1 MRATLAHW
9 SCCSPLSLA
18 QRIMVARGCAGGP
31 GCAQSCWKWIRTR
44 ASLLA
49 SSAHVFASAG
59 SRSKHG
65 WVRGRL
71 ADWSCS
77 SLFSLAQHI
86 MVPRRCAGGLSRA
99 QGAGSRASMMGDG
112 MRATLAHWSCCS
124 PLSLAQGIMVARGCA
139 GGPGRAQS
147 CWKLIR
153 ARASLLASSGQVW
166 PVRGVGGNHGWV
178 RGRSKSRAR
187 CGESGKH
194 DGVRARLA
202 HWSCCS
208 PLSLAQRIM
217 VARGCA
223 GGPGCAQSCL
233 KWIRARVVAGK

>member
-1 MRATLAHW
+1 VV
-9 SCCSPLSLA
+9 
-18 QRIMVARGCAGGP
+18 QVAR
-31 GCAQSCWKWIRTR
+31 K
-44 ASLLA
+44 
-49 SSAHVFASAG
+49 VAG
-59 SRSKHG
+59 SGSERARPCLQVARLCLPVRGVGGKHG

-71 ADWSCS
+71 ADRSCC
-77 SLFSLAQHI
+77 SLFSLAQCI
-86 MVPRRCAGGLSRA
+86 LVARGCVGGPGRAQFAGSGSERARRCWQVARMCLPVRGVGASTVGCTGGRRLVLLLSVLT
-99 QGAGSRASMMGDG
+99 GPV
-112 MRATLAHWSCCS
+112 HV
-124 PLSLAQGIMVARGCA
+124 MVARGCA

>member
-1 MRATLAHW
+1 LGAREACALVVLLSALTGPKHNGGAWVRGW
-9 SCCSPLSLA
+9 SRS
-18 QRIMVARGCAGGP
+18 RER
-31 GCAQSCWKWIRTR
+31 CWKWIRTR

-77 SLFSLAQHI
+77 SLFSLVQRI

-112 MRATLAHWSCCS
+112 VRATLAHWSCCS

-139 GGPGRAQS
+139 GGPGCAQS
-147 CWKLIR
+147 CWKWIR
-153 ARASLLASSGQVW
+153 TRASLLASSALVFASAGS
-166 PVRGVGGNHGWV
+166 RGKHGGE
-178 RGRSKSRAR
+178 RGR
-187 CGESGKH
+187 
-194 DGVRARLA
+194 LA
-202 HWSCCS
+202 DWSWCS

-223 GGPGCAQSCL
+223 GGPGRAQF
-233 KWIRARVVAGK
+233 A